1 MAVSS
6 AVVKLKDL
14 VVSVNAVAVMFVGV
28 CVCVCV
34 CVCVHVGACMRMCRV
49 LHGSEED
56 DRAAVAE

>member
-14 VVSVNAVAVMFVGV
+14 VVSVNAVAVMFIGV
-28 CVCVCV
+28 CMYV